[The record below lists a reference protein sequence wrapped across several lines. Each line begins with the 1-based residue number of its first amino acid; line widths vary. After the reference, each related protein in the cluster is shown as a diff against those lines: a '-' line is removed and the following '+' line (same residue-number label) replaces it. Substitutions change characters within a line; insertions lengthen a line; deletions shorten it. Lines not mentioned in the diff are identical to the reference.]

1 MRNFLLHMACMAALS
16 CIACRHSANRNHSS
30 AILFERMDTSVSPAV
45 DFFQYANGGW
55 IARNPIPD
63 EQSAWGIA
71 NLVIEENLTRLRSIC
86 EKAGST
92 AAVGTPERLVGD
104 FYRMAMDSLRTER
117 DGLSGLQPLLDRI
130 ASITDV
136 NQLARVSAEMRMVGS
151 YTFFVD
157 YIAPDAKNSERM
169 AYQLWQGGQGLPE
182 RDYYLKDDT
191 ASRSIRKAYERHLAH
206 MLSMA
211 GEDSIPAEA
220 SARDVLALETR
231 MARAGRRLEDLRDP
245 YANYHKFALADLG
258 GLSSRF
264 EWASHLEVTGTRAV
278 DSVIVGQPEYIRAID
293 TLLATTPLTTW
304 KSYLRYHLL
313 QAIAYALPERI
324 SKAAFEFERNFSGAK
339 VRKPRWKRAIRST
352 EDAMGELLGRQ
363 YVKTYFDAR
372 AKARYANLVEHIRDA
387 LAERIRS
394 LPWMGDSTRQRALT
408 KLAAMNKKVGYP
420 DRWKDFSG
428 MRIDT
433 VSWVRNALAANR
445 WWHAYQVAKLGKP
458 VDRSE
463 WDMYPQTYNAY
474 YNASNN
480 EIVLPA
486 GIFTIPGLRDEEIDD
501 ATVYGYAGAS
511 TIGHEIIHGFDDEGR
526 KFDDK
531 GNLSNW
537 WTPADEKA
545 FQQGADRIIRQF
557 NAFEALPGLF
567 VNGRATTGENIADLG
582 GVVLGLHAYRK
593 TEEFRKNEKI
603 HGFSPTQRYFLG
615 YALGWLDHAREEYL
629 RNLVLTDFHAPPKY
643 RVNGPFANLPEFHEA
658 FGVRPGQPMYRPDS
672 TRVRIW

>member
-1 MRNFLLHMACMAALS
+1 MRNILLHLLCIATLS
-16 CIACRHSANRNHSS
+16 FLACRHKGDSGHAA
-30 AILFERMDTSVSPAV
+30 AILYERMDTSLSPAV

-55 IARNPIPD
+55 IARNHIPD
-63 EQSAWGIA
+63 EQSSWGIA
-71 NLVIEENLTRLRSIC
+71 NLVVEENLTRLRSIC

-92 AAVGTPERLVGD
+92 AAAGTPERLVGD

-136 NQLARVSAEMRMVGS
+136 NELARVSAEMRLAGS
-151 YTFFVD
+151 YTFFID

-191 ASRSIRKAYERHLAH
+191 ASRTIRKTYERHLAL

-211 GEDSIPAEA
+211 GEDPVSAEA

-231 MARAGRRLEDLRDP
+231 MARASRRLEDLRDP
-245 YANYHKFALADLG
+245 YANYHKFSLADLG

-264 EWASHLEVTGTRAV
+264 VWASHLETTGTRAV
-278 DSVIVGQPEYIRAID
+278 DSVIVGQPEYIRALD

-313 QAIAYALPERI
+313 RDFAFALPERI
-324 SKAAFEFERNFSGAK
+324 SMAAFEFERNFSGAK

-394 LPWMGDSTRQRALT
+394 LPWMGDSTRQRALA
-408 KLAAMNKKVGYP
+408 KLAAMKKKVGYP
-420 DRWKDFSG
+420 DRWKDFKG

-433 VSWVRNALAANR
+433 VSWVRNAMAANR
-445 WWHAYQVAKLGKP
+445 WWHAYQLAKLGRP
-458 VDRSE
+458 VDRNE

-557 NAFEALPGLF
+557 DAFEALPGLF

-658 FGVRPGQPMYRPDS
+658 FGVRPGDPMHRPDS